1 MVFSELYTKARS
13 IMRTL
18 TRCEINSKILDSY
31 GLIELL
37 YNAYNRDDSDV
48 FSAKQALNSGFDA
61 LYSTAPDV
69 LDKKMQLI
77 NQQIEQAA
85 VVAAQQAILEA
96 KSDKEMMLRIR
107 EENAKSL
114 IFDMAE
120 QLISE
125 NEDYLGQDISEDAK
139 VKIRRK
145 KKKTEEGGTKD
156 ENKKAKGSN
165 SSNA

>member
-1 MVFSELYTKARS
+1 M
-13 IMRTL
+13 I
-18 TRCEINSKILDSY
+18 
-31 GLIELL
+31 
-37 YNAYNRDDSDV
+37 YNAYNRDDSDM
-48 FSAKQALNSGFDA
+48 FSAKQALNSGFES

-69 LDKKMQLI
+69 LDKKMQLL
-77 NQQIEQAA
+77 NKKIEENALKI
-85 VVAAQQAILEA
+85 AQESLLEA